1 MVSRSISNTIRSSA
15 CTGGCASISVRL
27 AHALQKGTKS
37 KNMIDIN
44 NLSDLTSRK
53 SDKYSDVE
61 IFEKKLAQG
70 VYIAMLRGG
79 FTAANPKLYM
89 DNVVSEYVRDTMYNE
104 FVEIFLDN
112 PWIRVIIFGINNI
125 NEWRKFSEN
134 GTTE

>member
-1 MVSRSISNTIRSSA
+1 
-15 CTGGCASISVRL
+15 
-27 AHALQKGTKS
+27 
-37 KNMIDIN
+37 MIDIN

-70 VYIAMLRGG
+70 VFIEMLRGG